1 MDMEINGG
9 DAASAAPSEPSV
21 AEVSG
26 TPPGASSEGRIADVQ
41 EKVWVMIA
49 LLWVSPFLFIV

>member
-41 EKVWVMIA
+41 EKV
-49 LLWVSPFLFIV
+49 